1 LTFFEPV
8 RKSLDLAAKRI
19 ASSQLQLAKP
29 IILSY
34 QFKDSINAHRYFI
47 TMNGA
52 ALPTTFKEG
61 KLTAYSKTL
70 GTFGLKIDE
79 IAPTI
84 QNQSNNKLDTLNN
97 GAWAWLVKDD
107 FSGIASYSCWQNGK
121 WVPAYYDAKN
131 KVIKAQFQVPFVAG
145 TVLEIRVKD
154 AAGNVRVLQSSMPL
168 APFK

>member
-1 LTFFEPV
+1 V

-29 IILSY
+29 ITLSY
-34 QFKDSINAHRYFI
+34 QLKDSINAQRYFI

-52 ALPTTFKEG
+52 ALPTMFEQG

-79 IAPTI
+79 IAPAI
-84 QNQSNNKLDTLNN
+84 QNQSNNKLDSLNN

-107 FSGIASYSCWQNGK
+107 FSGIAYYSCWQNGK

-131 KVIKAQFQVPFVAG
+131 KVVKAQFQVPFVAG

-154 AAGNVRVLQSSMPL
+154 AAGNERVLQSSMPL

>member
-1 LTFFEPV
+1 
-8 RKSLDLAAKRI
+8 
-19 ASSQLQLAKP
+19 
-29 IILSY
+29 
-34 QFKDSINAHRYFI
+34 
-47 TMNGA
+47 MNGA
-52 ALPTTFKEG
+52 ALPTTYKEG

-84 QNQSNNKLDTLNN
+84 QNQTNNKLDTLNN
-97 GAWAWLVKDD
+97 GMWSWLVKDEC
-107 FSGIASYSCWQNGK
+107 SGVASYSCYQNGK

-131 KVIKAQFQVPFVAG
+131 KVVKAQFQVPFVAG

-154 AAGNVRVLQSSMPL
+154 AAGNERVLQSSTPL